1 MIAMIITIVLAYLEL
16 AYAVRVVKFGLSE
29 GTVPEKGRDIS
40 MLCEVEIS
48 ADDGIHTLKILKG
61 DTHIADCFM
70 NAGIC
75 SKVHGVSTRYT
86 FSNNQPSVI
95 ISITN
100 LQIADGGNWYC
111 GFQTTDNTLF
121 TLMIYCKF

>member
-1 MIAMIITIVLAYLEL
+1 MIITLVLAYLEL

-29 GTVPEKGRDIS
+29 GNVPEKGRDIS

-48 ADDGIHTLKILKG
+48 AEDGILTLNILKG
-61 DTHIADCFM
+61 DTKIADCFM
-70 NAGIC
+70 NAGNLPC

-86 FSNNQPSVI
+86 FTNNQPSVI

-100 LQIADGGNWYC
+100 LQKADGGNWYC
-111 GFQTTDNTLF
+111 GFQTTGNQLF
-121 TLMIYCKF
+121 TLMVYSKY